1 MEDHWYSIRDVG
13 DHEGVVRVLA
23 SDSTRMEVRFANGE
37 RMIVPKSRVRETADG
52 AYRFDSSF
60 AALLDG
66 AQTGEYVFPVI
77 EEQIEVGKRTVERER
92 VRVSTHVSTRD
103 EDVDVPLFHEELEV
117 SRVALDRIVE
127 SAEGPRQEGDTMIVP
142 VYHEVLVVEKRL
154 ILREEVR
161 LKRVRREH
169 HDRRQVTLRR
179 EEVQVERAGL
189 PAKS

>member
-1 MEDHWYSIRDVG
+1 MEELWYSIEDVSG
-13 DHEGVVRVLA
+13 HRGVVRELA
-23 SDSTRMEVRFANGE
+23 SDATKMEVRFENGE
-37 RMIVPKSRVRETADG
+37 RMIVPKSHVSATASG
-52 AYRFDSSF
+52 VYRFDSSF

-66 AQTGEYVFPVI
+66 ARTGEYVFPVI

-92 VRVSTHVSTRD
+92 LRVSTHVSTRN

-117 SRVALDRIVE
+117 SRVAIDRVVE
-127 SAEGPRQEGDTMIVP
+127 STEAPRQEGDTMIVP

-154 ILREEVR
+154 ILREEVH

-169 HDRRQVTLRR
+169 HERRQVTLRR
-179 EEVQVERAGL
+179 EEVQVERGSS